1 MISAVRYIEIIL
13 TKFPLMPMPRED
25 PAAAA
30 TTAATSV
37 MTWNA
42 GVSLVLQFNEYSTR
56 WHRGRVLGGGVD
68 EGQTRHFFK
77 RVRERSAGY
86 SLAALVGLA
95 SPHDAALLGSADHCY
110 ICVYPTNK

>member
-42 GVSLVLQFNEYSTR
+42 GVSLVLQLSEYSTTR
-56 WHRGRVLGGGVD
+56 RHDDSRGREE
-68 EGQTRHFFK
+68 EG
-77 RVRERSAGY
+77 ER
-86 SLAALVGLA
+86 
-95 SPHDAALLGSADHCY
+95 
-110 ICVYPTNK
+110 KK